1 MLFSSV
7 DERSF
12 YFYAAVNSTS
22 KKGDDEALREL
33 FSHYRPLVYSIRNK
47 YFLRDFD
54 DQDWLQEGL
63 ITFHD
68 CLQSFEPG
76 FGTTLGAFFKRA
88 FENRIRSFVR
98 KECAYKRKSN
108 QQTVSYE
115 QKFLQEGNELA
126 PDYNMSADPLDH
138 ILVQET
144 LEECQDLLSTLE
156 KEAFAVYVLGN
167 QASITSE
174 RALRSAY
181 DRSKRKI
188 TQHLRKLK
196 TD

>member
-1 MLFSSV
+1 MEGAFVFMQHLI
-7 DERSF
+7 RQ
-12 YFYAAVNSTS
+12 AKN
-22 KKGDDEALREL
+22 GDDDALREL
-33 FSHYRPLVYSIRNK
+33 FSHYRPLIYSIRNK

-115 QKFLQEGNELA
+115 QKFLQEGSEGIAEYTMTDN
-126 PDYNMSADPLDH
+126 PLDH
-138 ILVQET
+138 IVIQET
-144 LEECQDLLSTLE
+144 LAECQDLLSALE

-167 QASITSE
+167 QVSNYSE
-174 RALRSAY
+174 RTLRSAY

-188 TQHLRKLK
+188 TQQLRQAEK
-196 TD
+196 

>member
-1 MLFSSV
+1 MKGAFIFMQQLI
-7 DERSF
+7 RQ
-12 YFYAAVNSTS
+12 A

-126 PDYNMSADPLDH
+126 PDYSMSVNPLDH

-144 LEECQDLLSTLE
+144 LEECQDLLSELE

-167 QASITSE
+167 HASITSE